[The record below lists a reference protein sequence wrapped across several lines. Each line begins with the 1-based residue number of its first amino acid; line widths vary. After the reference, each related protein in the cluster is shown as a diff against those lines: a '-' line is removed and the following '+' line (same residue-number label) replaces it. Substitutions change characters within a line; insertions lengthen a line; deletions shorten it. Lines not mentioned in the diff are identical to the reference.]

1 MLDSVIMLNF
11 INELIINNVDTF
23 AVMCTTLFLIIIGTP
38 LISFKGGIPRI
49 AGVIIRKGKSIA
61 VAVLLAII
69 IFFVIA
75 PLLNLLFRSL
85 IKAFVDFTIPVL
97 IVFAGLTLWEW
108 DKKMRWDYKWYWIP
122 VLLVGILFVI
132 LEIFLIN

>member
-1 MLDSVIMLNF
+1 MLNF